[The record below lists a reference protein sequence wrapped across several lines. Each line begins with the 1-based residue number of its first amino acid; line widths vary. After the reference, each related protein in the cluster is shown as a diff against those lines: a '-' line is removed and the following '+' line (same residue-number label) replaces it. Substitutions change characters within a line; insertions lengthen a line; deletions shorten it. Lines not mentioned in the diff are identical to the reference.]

1 MSKRKTQMKAPI
13 RLFISFLLLLG
24 CNEEHKLTFE
34 PLIVSDN
41 DCSACPN
48 ISIEIPKALEQ
59 TKLSETIN
67 TALEEELLSLL
78 VFDDELEA
86 SSISEAIQSFKNGYV
101 ELKKLYPDETA
112 GWEAKISGTVTFED
126 KNKITIALNSYLFTG
141 GAHGYTTRSFL
152 NFNKRKGKEF
162 ENWEFFKNQDH
173 FENFAEAKFRIQ
185 EDIPQ
190 DNPINSTGFMFER
203 DKFYLPENIGFTEKG
218 LVLLYN
224 QYEVASYA
232 DGAIELVLP
241 YDEVKNYLTKKVKS

>member
-1 MSKRKTQMKAPI
+1 MNSPI
-13 RLFISFLLLLG
+13 CFLLCFILLIG
-24 CNEEHKLTFE
+24 CIDDHKLTFE

-41 DCSACPN
+41 DCTECPN

-59 TKLSETIN
+59 SKLTETIN
-67 TALEEELLSLL
+67 TALEEELISLL
-78 VFDDELEA
+78 VFDDEIEA
-86 SSISEAIQSFKNGYV
+86 SSVSEAIQSFKNGYE
-101 ELKKLYPDETA
+101 ELKKLYPDETT
-112 GWEAKISGTVTFED
+112 GWQAKISGTVTFED
-126 KNKITIALNSYLFTG
+126 KNMITIALNSYLFTG

-162 ENWEFFKNQDH
+162 ENWELFKDQDH
-173 FENFAEAKFRIQ
+173 FENFAETKFRIQ

-190 DNPINSTGFMFER
+190 DNPINSTGFMFEQ
-203 DKFYLPENIGFTEKG
+203 DEFYLPDNIGFTEKG

-241 YDEVKNYLTKKVKS
+241 YAEVKNYLAKKVKS

>member
-1 MSKRKTQMKAPI
+1 
-13 RLFISFLLLLG
+13 LLIG
-24 CNEEHKLTFE
+24 CNDEHKLTFE
-34 PLIVSDN
+34 PLIFSDN
-41 DCSACPN
+41 DCTECPN

-59 TKLSETIN
+59 SKLTETIN
-67 TALEEELLSLL
+67 TALEEELISLL
-78 VFDDELEA
+78 VFDDEIEA
-86 SSISEAIQSFKNGYV
+86 SSVSEAIQSFKSGYE
-101 ELKKLYPDETA
+101 ELKTLYPDETM
-112 GWEAKISGTVTFED
+112 GWQAKVSGTVTFED
-126 KNKITIALNSYLFTG
+126 KNMITIALNSYLFTG

-162 ENWEFFKNQDH
+162 ENWELFKDQDH

-190 DNPINSTGFMFER
+190 DNPINSTGFMFEQ
-203 DKFYLPENIGFTEKG
+203 DEFYLPDNIGFTEKG

-241 YDEVKNYLTKKVKS
+241 YAEVKDYLDKKVKF

>member
-1 MSKRKTQMKAPI
+1 MNSPI
-13 RLFISFLLLLG
+13 RFLLCFILLIG
-24 CNEEHKLTFE
+24 CNDDHKLTFE

-41 DCSACPN
+41 DCKECPN

-59 TKLSETIN
+59 SKLTETIN
-67 TALEEELLSLL
+67 TALEEELISLL
-78 VFDDELEA
+78 VFDDEIEA
-86 SSISEAIQSFKNGYV
+86 SSISEAIQSFKNGYE
-101 ELKKLYPDETA
+101 ELKKLYPDETT
-112 GWEAKISGTVTFED
+112 GWEAKISGAVSFED
-126 KNKITIALNSYLFTG
+126 KNMITIALNSYLFTG

-152 NFNKRKGKEF
+152 NFNKRKGKEI
-162 ENWEFFKNQDH
+162 ENWELFKNQDH

-190 DNPINSTGFMFER
+190 DNPINSTGFMFEQ
-203 DKFYLPENIGFTEKG
+203 DEFYLPDNIGFTEKG

-241 YDEVKNYLTKKVKS
+241 YVEIKNYLAKKVKS

>member
-1 MSKRKTQMKAPI
+1 MNSPI
-13 RLFISFLLLLG
+13 CFLLCFILLIG
-24 CNEEHKLTFE
+24 CIDDHKLTFE

-41 DCSACPN
+41 DCTECPN

-59 TKLSETIN
+59 SKLTETIN
-67 TALEEELLSLL
+67 TALEEELISLL
-78 VFDDELEA
+78 VFDDEIEA
-86 SSISEAIQSFKNGYV
+86 SSVLEAIQSFKNGYE
-101 ELKKLYPDETA
+101 ELKKLYPDETT
-112 GWEAKISGTVTFED
+112 GWQAKISGTVTFED
-126 KNKITIALNSYLFTG
+126 KNMITIALNSYLFTG

-162 ENWEFFKNQDH
+162 ENWELFKDQDH
-173 FENFAEAKFRIQ
+173 FENFAETKFRIQ

-190 DNPINSTGFMFER
+190 DNPINSTGFMFEQ
-203 DKFYLPENIGFTEKG
+203 DEFYLPDNIGFTEKG

-241 YDEVKNYLTKKVKS
+241 YAEVKNYLAKKVKS